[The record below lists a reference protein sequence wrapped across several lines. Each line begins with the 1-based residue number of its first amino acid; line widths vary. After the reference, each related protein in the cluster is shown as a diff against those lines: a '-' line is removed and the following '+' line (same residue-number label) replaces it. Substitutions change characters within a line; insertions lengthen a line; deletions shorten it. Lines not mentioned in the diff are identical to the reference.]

1 MKMILDRTSHPESTI
16 WLSIFR
22 SSLYF
27 CLEICFLTQSFK
39 NSCMYLFKTIADAS
53 QMCGPS
59 IYIQKLPCKKRTT
72 WWFKVTFFWDGF
84 LWPLYKGWIVTV
96 TSNDRGW
103 KGHGLMNH
111 LAGVATML
119 TSSNMAEAAI
129 VPLVPCVSV
138 EKLSMASWVSKKNGW
153 KFLLI
158 ARHLRLEV

>member
-1 MKMILDRTSHPESTI
+1 
-16 WLSIFR
+16 
-22 SSLYF
+22 
-27 CLEICFLTQSFK
+27 
-39 NSCMYLFKTIADAS
+39 
-53 QMCGPS
+53 
-59 IYIQKLPCKKRTT
+59 
-72 WWFKVTFFWDGF
+72 
-84 LWPLYKGWIVTV
+84 
-96 TSNDRGW
+96 
-103 KGHGLMNH
+103 MNH